1 MTDYKKN
8 TKNIFLFLALCMCF
22 SCLVFTAQC
31 SQKTI
36 EFPKPVG
43 YVNDYASILSEQDIQ
58 SVTTYIQELQEKT
71 TAEVAVVTMKTVA
84 PYDINDYA
92 VKLFEKWGIGVKGN
106 DNGVL
111 ILLALQERKV
121 RIEVG
126 YGLEG
131 ILPDGLAG
139 QIIRRTMI
147 PYFKQENYRQGIING
162 TIAVIHQIS
171 REYNV
176 KITGLPKTFAQ
187 KSRRPEGS
195 AIGSLF
201 ELLFIL
207 LFFVIA
213 FGFKSG
219 LLGFFLF
226 GPRRGGYWGRSGGG
240 GFGGGFG
247 GFYGFGGGASG
258 GGGATGGW

>member
-1 MTDYKKN
+1 MTGHKNNAKK
-8 TKNIFLFLALCMCF
+8 IFLFLFLCLCL
-22 SCLVFTAQC
+22 SCLILTAQC
-31 SQKTI
+31 GHKTI
-36 EFPKPVG
+36 EFPKPIG
-43 YVNDYASILSEQDIQ
+43 YVNDYAKILSQQDIQ
-58 SVTTYIQELQEKT
+58 SVNTYIQELQEKT
-71 TAEVAVVTMKTVA
+71 TAEVAVVTMKSVV

-92 VKLFEKWGIGVKGN
+92 VKLFEKWGIGVKGD

-111 ILLALQERKV
+111 ILLALKERKV

-139 QIIRRTMI
+139 QIIRQSMI
-147 PYFKQENYRQGIING
+147 PYFKQENYGQGIING

-171 REYNV
+171 REYNIE
-176 KITGLPKTFAQ
+176 ITGLPKTFAP
-187 KSRRPEGS
+187 KSHRPEGS
-195 AIGSLF
+195 ALSSIL
-201 ELLFIL
+201 ELLFIM
-207 LFFVIA
+207 LFFIIA

-226 GPRRGGYWGRSGGG
+226 GPRRGGYWGSGGGG

-247 GFYGFGGGASG
+247 GFGGGASG